1 MNPGQLAPHRACAVR
16 CISGGVPP
24 ILFVEQKDGPPLYLL
39 LVGTDG
45 RSINGEILDFVA
57 RPIQITGEVERQGQL
72 LILQADPSSF
82 KLL

>member
-1 MNPGQLAPHRACAVR
+1 
-16 CISGGVPP
+16 
-24 ILFVEQKDGPPLYLL
+24 
-39 LVGTDG
+39 VGADG